1 MDWPVGS
8 TDDFTGFRE
17 ETRVCRT
24 VAKPFIG
31 FSTSIESVG
40 EVGDLVRARGFVI
53 SGLTL
58 VS

>member
-8 TDDFTGFRE
+8 ADDFTGFRE
-17 ETRVCRT
+17 ETRVWRT
-24 VAKPFIG
+24 VAKPFTG
-31 FSTSIESVG
+31 FSTDTESAG
-40 EVGDLVRARGFVI
+40 EVDDLVRARGFVI